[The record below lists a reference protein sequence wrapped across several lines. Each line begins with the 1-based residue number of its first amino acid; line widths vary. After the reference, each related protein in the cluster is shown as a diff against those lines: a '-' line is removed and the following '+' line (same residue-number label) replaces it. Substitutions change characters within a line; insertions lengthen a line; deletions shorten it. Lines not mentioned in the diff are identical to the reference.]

1 MKLPYY
7 YNLAYKTIYSA
18 SELKAR
24 LVQHTLTDNRQG
36 TKDNVLLANARRAA
50 AHAEPTPLYCTEF
63 TADGFA
69 LFPTVPDWDYQPVL
83 RAVCVGRFRPY
94 GTGCRVELTCKAV
107 LFIRIFMGIWGFGA
121 AFGILAIFFS
131 SLSDGNYRDA
141 LITPFAMSPFPFGFW
156 LFHKVLFKNDV
167 DKAVLFL
174 RSLGIASS
182 RW

>member
-7 YNLAYKTIYSA
+7 YKLAFETLYSA

-36 TKDNVLLANARRAA
+36 SKDNVLLANARRAA
-50 AHAEPTPLYCTEF
+50 AHARPVALYCTEF

-69 LFPTVPDWDYQPVL
+69 LFRTVPDWDYQPVS
-83 RAVCVGRFRPY
+83 RAVCVGRVLPC

-107 LFIRIFMGIWGFGA
+107 LFIRVFMFIWGFGA
-121 AFGILAIFFS
+121 AFGILAILFS
-131 SLSDGNYRDA
+131 SLREGKYRDA
-141 LITPFAMSPFPFGFW
+141 LITPFATSPFPFGFW

-174 RSLGIASS
+174 RSLCIASS